1 MGTQH
6 LTFPTLYRC
15 MKADMFTTILPR
27 LRPRLMS
34 LALQFDADNDA
45 AEDAVQEALM
55 RLWTAWDRLE
65 QEADAERLAVR
76 LTKHACID
84 AYRRKQQRQT
94 VALKD
99 NVAITIEDAVRE
111 VELQRALEQAVV
123 ALPPAERRLWMMFAE
138 AQMDSAQIA
147 AATGI
152 AVRSVSSML
161 STARRHIV
169 ESLKKG
175 GAL

>member
-1 MGTQH
+1 
-6 LTFPTLYRC
+6 
-15 MKADMFTTILPR
+15 MKAEMFTFVVSR
-27 LRPRLMS
+27 LRPRLLS
-34 LALQFDADNDA
+34 LALQFDADRDA

-55 RLWTAWDRLE
+55 RLWTAWGGLAE
-65 QEADAERLAVR
+65 EADAERLAVR

-84 AYRRKQQRQT
+84 AYRRRQQRQT
-94 VALKD
+94 VEPEDVITASAENAVQESELQQAL
-99 NVAITIEDAVRE
+99 EDAVA
-111 VELQRALEQAVV
+111 ALS
-123 ALPPAERRLWMMFAE
+123 PAKRRLWTMFAE

-161 STARRHIV
+161 STARRQIV

>member
-1 MGTQH
+1 
-6 LTFPTLYRC
+6 
-15 MKADMFTTILPR
+15 MFTSVVSR
-27 LRPRLMS
+27 LRPRLLA
-34 LALQFDADNDA
+34 LALQFNADRDA

-55 RLWTAWDRLE
+55 RLWTAWERLAE
-65 QEADAERLAVR
+65 EEDAERLAVR
-76 LTKHACID
+76 LTKHACIN
-84 AYRRKQQRQT
+84 AFRQSQQQQT

-99 NVAITIEDAVRE
+99 NAATTSEDAMHE
-111 VELQRALEQAVV
+111 TELQQALERAVA
-123 ALPPAERRLWMMFAE
+123 ALSPSERRLWTLFAE
-138 AQMDSAQIA
+138 AQMSSAQIA

-152 AVRSVSSML
+152 SVRSVSSML

>member
-1 MGTQH
+1 
-6 LTFPTLYRC
+6 
-15 MKADMFTTILPR
+15 MKAEMFTSVVSR
-27 LRPRLMS
+27 LRPQLLA
-34 LALQFDADNDA
+34 LALQFNADRDA

-55 RLWTAWDRLE
+55 RLWTAWERLAE
-65 QEADAERLAVR
+65 EEDAERLAVR

-84 AYRRKQQRQT
+84 AFRQSQQQQT
-94 VALKD
+94 VTLKD
-99 NVAITIEDAVRE
+99 NAATTSEDAMHE
-111 VELQRALEQAVV
+111 TELQQALERAVA
-123 ALPPAERRLWMMFAE
+123 ALSSSERRLWTLFAE
-138 AQMDSAQIA
+138 AQMSSAQIA

-152 AVRSVSSML
+152 SVRSVSSML

>member
-1 MGTQH
+1 
-6 LTFPTLYRC
+6 
-15 MKADMFTTILPR
+15 MFTSIVPR
-27 LRPRLMS
+27 LRPRLLN
-34 LALQFDADNDA
+34 LALQFDADSDG
-45 AEDAVQEALM
+45 AEDAVQEALV
-55 RLWTAWDRLE
+55 RLWTAWKGLTE
-65 QEADAERLAVR
+65 EVDAERLAVR

-84 AYRRKQQRQT
+84 AYRKKQQQHM

-99 NVAITIEDAVRE
+99 VTTTTSVDAIHEA
-111 VELQRALEQAVV
+111 ELQQALDRAVA
-123 ALPPAERRLWMMFAE
+123 ALPPAERRLWTMFAE

>member
-1 MGTQH
+1 
-6 LTFPTLYRC
+6 
-15 MKADMFTTILPR
+15 MKAEMFTFVVSR
-27 LRPRLMS
+27 LRPRL
-34 LALQFDADNDA
+34 LALALKFNPDSVA

-55 RLWTAWDRLE
+55 RLWTAWERLAKE
-65 QEADAERLAVR
+65 EDAERLAIR

-84 AYRRKQQRQT
+84 AFRQSQQQQT

-99 NVAITIEDAVRE
+99 NTATTTEDAIHE
-111 VELQRALEQAVV
+111 TELQQALERAV
-123 ALPPAERRLWMMFAE
+123 ASLSPSERRLWTLFAE
-138 AQMDSAQIA
+138 AQMSSAQIA

-152 AVRSVSSML
+152 SVRSVSSML

>member
-1 MGTQH
+1 
-6 LTFPTLYRC
+6 
-15 MKADMFTTILPR
+15 MKAEMFTSVVSR
-27 LRPRLMS
+27 LRPRLLS
-34 LALQFDADNDA
+34 LALQFDADSDA

-55 RLWTAWDRLE
+55 RLWTAWEGLAE
-65 QEADAERLAVR
+65 EADAERLAAR

-84 AYRRKQQRQT
+84 AYRRRQQQQS
-94 VALKD
+94 
-99 NVAITIEDAVRE
+99 
-111 VELQRALEQAVV
+111 VELEDVITATAENIVQEAELQQALERAV
-123 ALPPAERRLWMMFAE
+123 ATLSPTKRRLWTMFAE

-161 STARRHIV
+161 STARHQIV

-175 GAL
+175 GML

>member
-1 MGTQH
+1 
-6 LTFPTLYRC
+6 
-15 MKADMFTTILPR
+15 MKAEMFTSVVSR
-27 LRPRLMS
+27 LRPRLLS
-34 LALQFDADNDA
+34 LASQFDADNDA

-55 RLWTAWDRLE
+55 RLWTAWEGLPE
-65 QEADAERLAVR
+65 EADAERLAVR
-76 LTKHACID
+76 LTKHASID
-84 AYRRKQQRQT
+84 AYRQKQQQQKVT
-94 VALKD
+94 LKD
-99 NVAITIEDAVRE
+99 DVSCVRDDVGGVYE
-111 VELQRALEQAVV
+111 SELQDALDQAVST
-123 ALPPAERRLWMMFAE
+123 LPSAERRLWTMFAE
-138 AQMDSAQIA
+138 AQMGSAQIA

>member
-1 MGTQH
+1 
-6 LTFPTLYRC
+6 
-15 MKADMFTTILPR
+15 MKAEMFTSVVSR
-27 LRPRLMS
+27 LRPQLLA
-34 LALQFDADNDA
+34 LALQFNADRDA

-55 RLWTAWDRLE
+55 RLWTAWERLAE
-65 QEADAERLAVR
+65 EEDAERLAVR
-76 LTKHACID
+76 LTKHACIN
-84 AYRRKQQRQT
+84 AFRQSQQQQT

-99 NVAITIEDAVRE
+99 NAATTSEDAMHE
-111 VELQRALEQAVV
+111 TELQQALERAVA
-123 ALPPAERRLWMMFAE
+123 ALSPSERRLWTLFAE
-138 AQMDSAQIA
+138 AQMSSAQIA

-152 AVRSVSSML
+152 SVRSVSSML